1 MSAGRGGLHF
11 LPGFA
16 ACMQPE
22 QVEAAKIQG
31 ENAVCPAWMHFSFVG
46 NYSWVNHHW
55 QSVDKQQLEK
65 ACSYWVQHPVS
76 FNYVAKVFGLRTS
89 TLYNALKKKI
99 DDHDKLLDNDNKRL
113 KEIEDSNRMILQCL
127 LVIINHDI
135 TGNGIEKMKTAR
147 DELQEFL
154 INK

>member
-1 MSAGRGGLHF
+1 MDFTISSGQLIGLCA
-11 LPGFA
+11 LITSLWG
-16 ACMQPE
+16 
-22 QVEAAKIQG
+22 VWKIVK
-31 ENAVCPAWMHFSFVG
+31 ELKKPN
-46 NYSWVNHHW
+46 
-55 QSVDKQQLEK
+55 DD
-65 ACSYWVQHPVS
+65 
-76 FNYVAKVFGLRTS
+76 
-89 TLYNALKKKI
+89 LKKKV